1 VLANR
6 DRLAPL
12 ARYRIQRGNRIGQPI
27 PPETAADCGGVRRLV
42 AEVGRLD
49 GVPADPDPLTQ
60 QTHALLRRA
69 VLDFRVAEKRKA
81 FAPVVHVGVPG
92 TGDLT
97 YEPPRNQPLEHGLRA
112 DLVAALLRAT
122 RTDMVEP
129 LVWVTRTGEFVLEDA
144 DAAWLSAA
152 RSAYAEA
159 GVPLTMVVVTR
170 RGWWDPRSGRSRV
183 WKRLRRR

>member
-1 VLANR
+1 
-6 DRLAPL
+6 
-12 ARYRIQRGNRIGQPI
+12 
-27 PPETAADCGGVRRLV
+27 
-42 AEVGRLD
+42 VGRLH
-49 GVPADPDPLTQ
+49 GVNADPDPLAHQ
-60 QTHALLRRA
+60 AQALLRRA
-69 VLDFRVAEKRKA
+69 VLDFRVTEKRKA

-92 TGDLT
+92 TAHLT
-97 YEPPRNQPLEHGLRA
+97 YAPAGDQPLEHGLRA
-112 DLVAALLRAT
+112 DLVAAFLRAT
-122 RTDMVEP
+122 GTDLVDP

-170 RGWWDPRSGRSRV
+170 RGWWDPRSGQRRV

>member
-6 DRLAPL
+6 DQPAPL
-12 ARYRIQRGNRIGQPI
+12 ARYRIQRGNRIGHTI
-27 PPETAADCGGVRRLV
+27 SPEPAAACGGVPRHG
-42 AEVGRLD
+42 ADVGRLHR
-49 GVPADPDPLTQ
+49 VLADPDPLTRHQ
-60 QTHALLRRA
+60 SLLRRA
-69 VLDFRVAEKRKA
+69 VLEFRDAEKRKT

-92 TGDLT
+92 TAQLT
-97 YEPPRNQPLEHGLRA
+97 YEPRRGQTLEHGLRA
-112 DLVAALLRAT
+112 DLVAAFLQAT
-122 RTDMVEP
+122 GTDAVEP
-129 LVWVTRTGEFVLEDA
+129 LVWVTRTGDFVLEDA

-152 RSAYAEA
+152 LSAYAEA

>member
-1 VLANR
+1 VEEPSR
-6 DRLAPL
+6 H
-12 ARYRIQRGNRIGQPI
+12 
-27 PPETAADCGGVRRLV
+27 V
-42 AEVGRLD
+42 AEVGRLH
-49 GVPADPDPLTQ
+49 GVPADPDPLTH
-60 QTHALLRRA
+60 QTQALLRRA
-69 VLDFRVAEKRKA
+69 VLDFRVTEKRKT
-81 FAPVVHVGVPG
+81 FGPVVHVGVPG
-92 TGDLT
+92 TTHLT
-97 YEPPRNQPLEHGLRA
+97 YEPGRDQQLEHGLRA
-112 DLVAALLRAT
+112 DLVAAFLRAT
-122 RTDMVEP
+122 GTDLVEP